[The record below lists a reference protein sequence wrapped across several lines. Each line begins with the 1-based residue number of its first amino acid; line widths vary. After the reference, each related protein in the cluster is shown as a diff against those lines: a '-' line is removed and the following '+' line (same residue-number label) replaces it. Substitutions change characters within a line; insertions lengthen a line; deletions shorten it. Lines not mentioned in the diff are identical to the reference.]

1 MDKQEAQRK
10 AQAVGQAHTVKE
22 YLIQDA
28 IRQADPTISNDRA
41 WKMTMS
47 LPPKSRGRRPSP

>member
-10 AQAVGQAHTVKE
+10 AKAVGQAHTVKE

-47 LPPKSRGRRPSP
+47 LPPKSRGRRP